1 MKLSQR
7 TIALLKQF
15 AAINPGLVISPGNV
29 IISRTPD
36 LVVEVTV
43 PETFHHEVR
52 IFNIHE
58 FLRAVALF
66 RDPIY
71 EFGTD
76 HVRITES
83 DGTAQTVYTYAKSGS
98 ILSVHTL
105 KKKPLAVEQ
114 ISLIIGPE
122 HWDTLRKALGI
133 SISRDNGY
141 GDGHLKIKSD
151 GQNVQLVAERYSRT
165 QTIEY
170 SVSVPALTNG
180 FECESVLD
188 AHLLPSLP
196 GPYEL
201 TVFPCFVRFQQR
213 GDHSLLYYVA
223 SEPLLSTWG
232 ATKFYQVK
240 VTKTLTQECAISV
253 SAHSPQEAEALARKV
268 ETFDWTGEA
277 RQRIDCKALV
287 RS

>member
-1 MKLSQR
+1 MKISQQ

-36 LVVEVTV
+36 LVAEVTV
-43 PETFHHEVR
+43 PETFPHEVR
-52 IFNIHE
+52 ISNINE

-71 EFGTD
+71 DFCTD

-105 KKKPLAVEQ
+105 KKKPLSVEQ

-180 FECESVLD
+180 FECENVLD

-201 TVFPCFVRFQQR
+201 TVFPFFVRFQQR

-223 SEPLLSTWG
+223 SKPLVSTWG
-232 ATKFYQVK
+232 GTKFYQVK
-240 VTKTLTQECAISV
+240 ATKNLTQECVISV
-253 SAHSPQEAEALARKV
+253 SAHSPQEAEALVRQMD
-268 ETFDWTGEA
+268 TFDWTGEPC
-277 RQRIDCKALV
+277 QRIVCTTLG
-287 RS
+287 S